1 MPFFLH
7 FRKGRFLHMSNSS
20 VFSFFF
26 FVFLQVIFGEPLDL
40 VVLQFLGSLSMAKA
54 LLNIPGLIICPA
66 KLSKLRYG
74 FFLLNFLNFVERTT
88 MFLLGFGQTTAIWGR
103 RPNNLLR
110 WLLFCF

>member
-7 FRKGRFLHMSNSS
+7 FREGRFLHMSNSS

-88 MFLLGFGQTTAIWGR
+88 MFLLGFGQTTAIWADVQII
-103 RPNNLLR
+103 
-110 WLLFCF
+110 C